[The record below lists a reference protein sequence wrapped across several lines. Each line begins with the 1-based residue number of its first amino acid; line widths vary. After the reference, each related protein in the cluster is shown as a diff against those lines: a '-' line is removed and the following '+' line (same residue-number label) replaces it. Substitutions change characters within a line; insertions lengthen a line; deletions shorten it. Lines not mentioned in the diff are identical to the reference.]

1 MAKMLIAG
9 EPADS
14 ESGQTTEVR
23 NPATGEVV
31 DNVPKGT
38 ITDIRRAIDAAKGA
52 LKKWSAMAPSK
63 RGAVL
68 LAAGHTILQQEK
80 ELATLLTKEQGKPM
94 RESILEIRR
103 FVHTLDHY
111 GGMAKTMRTSAVM
124 LDTGR
129 HGIVLRKPLGV
140 CGSIVPWN
148 FPVSLMGNKLGPAL
162 LAGNTVVVKPAGT
175 TPLTDLRT
183 CEIIDKA
190 IQDAGGPKGVL
201 NVVTGPGSVVG
212 EELLVNPTVRKIG
225 FTGATDTGRRVMQS
239 AAKDFKHVTLELGGS
254 DPMIVCDDADI
265 DRAVSAASV
274 GRFFNCGQACLAV
287 KRLYLFESIADA
299 FMEKLVD
306 KAKKISIG
314 NGLKSGVLMGPLHTK
329 EQRQEVEEQVEDA
342 VKRGG
347 KVIFGG
353 QRPKGDDY
361 DKGFYL
367 QPTLVADVD
376 PASELSREEVFGPV
390 IAMTKFTSQDNAIQL
405 ANDSELGLGGN
416 LFAYF
421 GTEQWIS
428 GASDYLSSWRGVLE
442 MVPILTDEQR
452 AEAHKGFDLAKRLIR
467 NSGVTEE
474 DLAPFLHEGKMVRPV
489 AGETYSINPV
499 GEPATATLSRR
510 ISNEP
515 AGSMIKAE

>member
-1 MAKMLIAG
+1 MARMLIAS
-9 EPADS
+9 ELVES
-14 ESGQTTEVR
+14 ESRETTAIK

-31 DNVPKGT
+31 DSVPKGT
-38 ITDIRRAIDAAKGA
+38 VNDIRRAIDGAKSA

-68 LAAGHTILQQEK
+68 LAAGHAILQEEK

-175 TPLTDLRT
+175 TPLTDLRC

-201 NVVTGPGSVVG
+201 SVVTGPGSVIG

-254 DPMIVCDDADI
+254 DPMIVCDDADL
-265 DRAVSAASV
+265 DKAVSAASV
-274 GRFFNCGQACLAV
+274 GRFFNCGQACLAI
-287 KRLYLFESIADA
+287 KRLYLFDNIAEEFTA
-299 FMEKLVD
+299 KLLEKV
-306 KAKKISIG
+306 KKLRVG
-314 NGLKSGVLMGPLHTK
+314 NGLTEGTIMGPLHTK
-329 EQRQEVEEQVEDA
+329 AQREEVEAQVQDA
-342 VKRGG
+342 VDNGAKILIGG
-347 KVIFGG
+347 KRLTGG
-353 QRPKGDDY
+353 HY
-361 DKGFYL
+361 DQGFFY
-367 QPTLVADVD
+367 QPTLLTNVA
-376 PASELSREEVFGPV
+376 ENSRMIKEEVFGPALPIIRV
-390 IAMTKFTSQDNAIQL
+390 KNFEEAIEK
-405 ANDSELGLGGN
+405 ANNSIFGLGSSIWTRDLKRAHEAAERIEAGYTWIN
-416 LFAYF
+416 SPQIIFDELPF
-421 GTEQWIS
+421 GGFKQSGLGKEHGSEVLDYYMETKSVVMATE
-428 GASDYLSSWRGVLE
+428 
-442 MVPILTDEQR
+442 
-452 AEAHKGFDLAKRLIR
+452 
-467 NSGVTEE
+467 
-474 DLAPFLHEGKMVRPV
+474 
-489 AGETYSINPV
+489 
-499 GEPATATLSRR
+499 
-510 ISNEP
+510 
-515 AGSMIKAE
+515 